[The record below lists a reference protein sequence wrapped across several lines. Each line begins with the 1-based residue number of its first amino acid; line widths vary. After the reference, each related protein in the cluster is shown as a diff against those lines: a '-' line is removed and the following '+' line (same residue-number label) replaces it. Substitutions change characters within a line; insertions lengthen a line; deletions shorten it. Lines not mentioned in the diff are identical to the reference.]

1 MYGPVI
7 QGKLV
12 RLRPP
17 RAEDAEVMITW
28 FDDLEVTRFIMRRH
42 PPSIEEEK
50 TWLESIAKDPNVI
63 QWVVEFQGA
72 PVGTTSI
79 MLIDWRNGHGMTGTI
94 IGDKTVWGK
103 GLAREL
109 MQLRA
114 EYAFMQLPLRKLKSG
129 YVDGN
134 EASARAQAAAG
145 YREAGRWRRDQFG
158 AGGWGGP
165 GFPGALRGGLG
176 KGRGEFGI
184 WPWPEGWGP
193 GALC

>member
-12 RLRPP
+12 RLLPP

-50 TWLESIAKDPNVI
+50 AWLENLANDPNVI

-79 MLIDWRNGHGMTGTI
+79 MLIDWPNGHGITCTI
-94 IGDKTVWGK
+94 ICDKAVLGK
-103 GLAREL
+103 GL
-109 MQLRA
+109 
-114 EYAFMQLPLRKLKSG
+114 S
-129 YVDGN
+129 
-134 EASARAQAAAG
+134 
-145 YREAGRWRRDQFG
+145 
-158 AGGWGGP
+158 
-165 GFPGALRGGLG
+165 RGL
-176 KGRGEFGI
+176 
-184 WPWPEGWGP
+184 
-193 GALC
+193 

>member
-50 TWLESIAKDPNVI
+50 TWLENLAKDPNVI

-72 PVGTTSI
+72 AVGTTSI

-94 IGDKTVWGK
+94 IGDKAVWGK

-145 YREAGRWRRDQFG
+145 YREAGRWRRDQFVD
-158 AGGWGGP
+158 
-165 GFPGALRGGLG
+165 
-176 KGRGEFGI
+176 GE
-184 WPWPEGWGP
+184 WRDLVLTELMREEWEK
-193 GALC
+193 ARV

>member
-50 TWLESIAKDPNVI
+50 AWLENLAKDPNVI

-79 MLIDWRNGHGMTGTI
+79 MLIAWRNGPAMTGTI
-94 IGDKTVWGK
+94 IGDKAAWGK
-103 GLAREL
+103 GLAREPL
-109 MQLRA
+109 QLRA
-114 EYAFMQLPLRKLKSG
+114 ASASMQLPLRKLKAG
-129 YVDGN
+129 TADGTD
-134 EASARAQAAAG
+134 ASAR
-145 YREAGRWRRDQFG
+145 
-158 AGGWGGP
+158 
-165 GFPGALRGGLG
+165 
-176 KGRGEFGI
+176 
-184 WPWPEGWGP
+184 
-193 GALC
+193 